1 MFQPGIS
8 HQGGTHGSIK
18 GRQGC
23 SFSKEP
29 RFQPPESSKFT
40 GVDGK
45 RTEFFFGLDASK
57 KKKDVGLLEKVVFY
71 FSDGRMSCFFGVG
84 IHISLV
90 KILGTI

>member
-1 MFQPGIS
+1 MFIL
-8 HQGGTHGSIK
+8 K
-18 GRQGC
+18 GAKVSTARILKIHRSRWKTNGVFFWIGC
-23 SFSKEP
+23 L
-29 RFQPPESSKFT
+29 Q
-40 GVDGK
+40 
-45 RTEFFFGLDASK
+45 